1 MAEGMLIEIVKKLEV
16 LEQSWREAAN
26 QANGEGDN
34 GLFSFAA
41 GGASALHE
49 ARKKVMEM
57 VGMQPAK
64 KWRKPRE
71 E

>member
-1 MAEGMLIEIVKKLEV
+1 MAEGMLIEVLNKLEE
-16 LEQSWREAAN
+16 LEQPWRKAVN
-26 QANGEGDN
+26 QANDEGDN

-57 VGMQPAK
+57 VGMQPAE
-64 KWRKPRE
+64 KWRKPRKG
-71 E
+71 